1 MSSVNEAEK
10 AVQQLSGAELS
21 EFRRW
26 FYEFDARLWDAQF
39 EADAKR
45 GRLDALANEALAEH
59 RSSRTRPL

>member
-39 EADAKR
+39 EADAKS